1 MGDLTEGFSPTR
13 RERRSSASPAF
24 YPPDFSI
31 VFRHPPTSFQPCF
44 TPPPQPERRSPD
56 RIRGIPEAP
65 NRPRQPPAL
74 ILKDFFSQGPLKNL
88 PE

>member
-31 VFRHPPTSFQPCF
+31 VFRPPPTSFQPCF
-44 TPPPQPERRSPD
+44 TPPPAARKTITRQNPRHTGSPPTASSK
-56 RIRGIPEAP
+56 R
-65 NRPRQPPAL
+65 L
-74 ILKDFFSQGPLKNL
+74 H
-88 PE
+88 